1 VDFVPRSA
9 EYEAFTL
16 VLESAGIRFHTVK
29 PQTRDTEG
37 LSRFCEQYHPSLI
50 ILSVNQSTVAP
61 PILGLRSLITTP
73 IIVVAQNFDASQIQ
87 DLLALGAT
95 DFITPP
101 LTRENILPRI
111 WRLIQQTAEFSETR
125 TKMHVNLAMQHL
137 GLVGQSAI
145 FLSEIKK
152 IHHLA
157 RCDIS
162 VMIGGET
169 GTGKEL
175 VARAVH
181 YLSPRANQ
189 PFVPIDCGAMPPELT
204 ESELFGHERGAFTGA
219 VVKNPGLISAAGHGT
234 LFLDEVDALSL
245 TVQAK
250 LLRFL
255 QEMEYRPLGS
265 RETKK
270 ADVRIISATNR
281 DLLERVRCNE
291 FRKDLYYRL
300 NAVQLR
306 LPSLR
311 QRWEDIVLLAR
322 HFVSKYSVRFN
333 RPQREF
339 SADAI
344 QKLLAYPWPGN
355 IRELENVIGAAVA
368 LCDGPL
374 ICGSDLV
381 LNEEQ
386 AEMPTLFREAKA
398 KVITEFERRYITKLL
413 SSCDGNVSEAAR
425 AAGKNRRAFWELIR
439 KHHIDVR
446 TLRTV
451 PSTALSRKGNA
462 RLQGLANG

>member
-1 VDFVPRSA
+1 M
-9 EYEAFTL
+9 
-16 VLESAGIRFHTVK
+16 H
-29 PQTRDTEG
+29 
-37 LSRFCEQYHPSLI
+37 
-50 ILSVNQSTVAP
+50 
-61 PILGLRSLITTP
+61 
-73 IIVVAQNFDASQIQ
+73 
-87 DLLALGAT
+87 
-95 DFITPP
+95 
-101 LTRENILPRI
+101 ENI
-111 WRLIQQTAEFSETR
+111 
-125 TKMHVNLAMQHL
+125 AMQHL
-137 GLVGQSAI
+137 GLVGQSEI
-145 FLSEIKK
+145 FLNEIKK
-152 IHHLA
+152 IRNLA

-181 YLSPRANQ
+181 YLSPRADQ
-189 PFVPIDCGAMPPELT
+189 PFVPIDCGAIPPELT

-219 VVKNPGLISAAGHGT
+219 VAKNHGLISAANHGT

-245 TVQAK
+245 AVQAK

-270 ADVRIISATNR
+270 ADVRVISATNR
-281 DLLERVRCNE
+281 DLLELVRCNE

-322 HFVSKYSVRFN
+322 HFVTKYVARFN
-333 RPQREF
+333 TPPREF
-339 SADAI
+339 SSDAT
-344 QKLLAYPWPGN
+344 QKLLAYQWPGN

-374 ICGSDLV
+374 ISAGDLV

-386 AEMPTLFREAKA
+386 VEIPTCFREAKA
-398 KVITEFERRYITKLL
+398 QVITEFEHRYITRLL
-413 SSCDGNVSEAAR
+413 GSCDGNVSEAAR
-425 AAGKNRRAFWELIR
+425 VAGKNRRAFWELIR
-439 KHHIDVR
+439 KHRIDVR

-451 PSTALSRKGNA
+451 PPTRLNRKEHSGM
-462 RLQGLANG
+462 RGIANG